1 MAMLMRKKLLPILPH
16 LYSMLKTLLH
26 INPYAEVCDATGDAK
41 SDIAGTKSSYSK
53 QPVLHI
59 NKIFVLGK
67 QRLVSFY

>member
-41 SDIAGTKSSYSK
+41 SDIARYKKVVIQSNRFAY
-53 QPVLHI
+53 Q
-59 NKIFVLGK
+59 
-67 QRLVSFY
+67 